1 MIGKKRDG
9 GVAVAL
15 RGAVNGCRQNIAVR
29 KAGGR
34 DDIGELVGRWIESEL
49 GGHRAVGS
57 GRLGAR
63 LPGDKR
69 DIQSTTERR
78 SSRGSATSMRRLL
91 VRIGICHQLRVVTSS
106 TQ

>member
-1 MIGKKRDG
+1 SCNALESVIGKNRDG
-9 GVAVAL
+9 GAAVTL
-15 RGAVNGCRQNIAVR
+15 RRAVNCCRQNIAFR

-34 DDIGELVGRWIESEL
+34 DEIGELVGRWIESEL

-57 GRLGAR
+57 GRLHAR

-69 DIQSTTERR
+69 DIQSTTKRR

-91 VRIGICHQLRVVTSS
+91 VRIRI
-106 TQ
+106 